1 MNKHMFMPDP
11 LRNPWFNLAEAYKLV
26 GALPSDQ
33 SALRDRIN
41 GNYDSTMYS
50 ALVDEYY
57 DYSGFH
63 NYGYWTPQ
71 TDIQR
76 EASEY
81 LVDLLIDSLAD
92 KRGNILDVACG
103 MGASTK
109 RLLLHYPSAEVIGI
123 NISDKQLATC
133 RQRAQGCRFL
143 NMDATRLNFPDQ
155 SFDNVL
161 CVEAAFHFDTRERFL
176 HEAYRVLKPGGC
188 LALSDIL
195 IRSRQIASTM
205 KHVPVANFLAGV
217 GEYRSVMEHV
227 GFTNV
232 RIVEALE
239 PCWGAFRDHSIRFI
253 RSKVLA
259 GQIPSYVLVRTGK
272 GQRWRNYA
280 FSNYLL
286 VSARKPCH
294 SSDERGTQ

>member
-1 MNKHMFMPDP
+1 MNRHSFMQVP
-11 LRNPWFNLAEAYKLV
+11 LRNSWFNLATANNPFEAV
-26 GALPSDQ
+26 PSDQ
-33 SALRDRIN
+33 SALRNRIN

-71 TDIQR
+71 TNTQK

-109 RLLLHYPSAEVIGI
+109 RLLLHYPSAGVVGI

-133 RQRAQGCRFL
+133 RQRAQGCLFL
-143 NMDATRLNFPDQ
+143 NMDATRLKFPDQ

-161 CVEAAFHFDTRERFL
+161 CVEAAFHFDTREKFL

-195 IRSRQIASTM
+195 VRSRQIASIM
-205 KHVPVANFLAGV
+205 KHVPIANFLASV
-217 GEYRSVMEHV
+217 DDYRAVMEHV

-239 PCWGAFRDHSIRFI
+239 PCWGGFRDHSFRFI

-259 GQIPSYVLVRTGK
+259 RQIPSYVLVKTSK

-294 SSDERGTQ
+294 NSGERGTQ